1 MDIVEQKPPS
11 FYDDELKKIIKFL
24 TFKKNKVELK
34 GSSSLKSQ
42 RYFSDYDLF
51 SVVQKE
57 DYADF
62 FTFIT
67 KLIQKIEA
75 KEYGD
80 VFFIELKIQLKNG
93 RKIRFYTERKR
104 SQLIEKKVFD
114 KVFNKIDFIK
124 IDLIVR
130 IENKFTEVSCIYS
143 FTNDNSTKED
153 YIKSLE
159 ADIKELKKEKKYYK
173 ILKRVF
179 NIKKAEGDKSELVKL
194 TKIFNSELG
203 KEYQLISNLEAL
215 QLLLTYYQDED
226 TIKKIKINLKD
237 LKLPNNIGKID
248 NFISEKSKKLN
259 TQAKRLL

>member
-1 MDIVEQKPPS
+1 MDILEQKPAS
-11 FYDDELKKIIKFL
+11 DELKKIIKFL

-42 RYFSDYDLF
+42 QYYSDYDLF

-57 DYADF
+57 EDF
-62 FTFIT
+62 YDFIT
-67 KLIQKIEA
+67 NLIEKIES

-93 RKIRFYTERKR
+93 RKIRFFKD
-104 SQLIEKKVFD
+104 QPVDKKVFD
-114 KVFNKIDFIK
+114 KVFDKIDFIK

-130 IENKFTEVSCIYS
+130 IENKFIEVSCIYS
-143 FTNDNSTKED
+143 FTNDNPTKED

-173 ILKRVF
+173 ILKRIF

-215 QLLLTYYQDED
+215 QLLLNYYQDED

-248 NFISEKSKKLN
+248 DFISEKSKQLN
-259 TQAKRLL
+259 NQAKRLL

>member
-11 FYDDELKKIIKFL
+11 FYDDELKKIIKIL

-51 SVVQKE
+51 SVIQKE

-62 FTFIT
+62 FNFIT
-67 KLIQKIEA
+67 QLIEKIES

-93 RKIRFYTERKR
+93 RKIRFFKDT
-104 SQLIEKKVFD
+104 KKVSNT
-114 KVFNKIDFIK
+114 KVSTNSLDFIK

-130 IENKFTEVSCIYS
+130 MDNKFIEISCIYS
-143 FTNDNSTKED
+143 FTNEVPTKED

-159 ADIKELKKEKKYYK
+159 DDIKVLKKEKNYYK
-173 ILKRVF
+173 ILKRIF
-179 NIKKAEGDKSELVKL
+179 SIKKSEGNKSELVTL

-215 QLLLTYYQDED
+215 QLLLKYYQDED

-248 NFISEKSKKLN
+248 DFISQKRKQLN
-259 TQAKRLL
+259 SQAKKFLP